1 MNVNL
6 CETWMFVY
14 VCTYVYVFVCCC
26 VYRYKWRSKVCLEY
40 LSQSLP
46 TLLFD
51 TRTHSLILKFLIQ
64 LNCWPVS
71 FRRLPVC
78 VMEWRLWAPDPSLG
92 QAWEQVPQP
101 SWRLYHPIITGC
113 LRLLN
118 LLPIP
123 IPCPIGS
130 TYSLDRSH
138 SSHLALVL
146 MSGTSTSRRAIY

>member
-1 MNVNL
+1 MY
-6 CETWMFVY
+6 VY
-14 VCTYVYVFVCCC
+14 VYTYVYVFVCCC
-26 VYRYKWRSKVCLEY
+26 VYRYKWRSKACLEY

-64 LNCWPVS
+64 LNCWPSACLYDGMVS
-71 FRRLPVC
+71 VSSGSKLRSGVGAGASALVKT
-78 VMEWRLWAPDPSLG
+78 
-92 QAWEQVPQP
+92 VPP
-101 SWRLYHPIITGC
+101 NHNRC

-123 IPCPIGS
+123 IHCPIGS

-138 SSHLALVL
+138 SSHLALGAHVRYL
-146 MSGTSTSRRAIY
+146 NF